1 MLNTTVLL
9 VDDHALVR
17 QGCRRILEQ
26 YEGITVVGEAESGE
40 EALEKIEALKPAV
53 VVLDLSLPG
62 LGGVEVMEKIR
73 RQFPKV
79 KVIIL
84 SLHTHESYVYRAF
97 TAGALAYVVKQGGAR
112 ELEGAIH
119 AVCAGHVYVSPLV
132 LRPVVDVYLK
142 HAAKEVGVE
151 DYPLTNKEREVL
163 LLLTQGLSSKEAAQ
177 HLHLSP
183 QTVDV
188 HRKNIMKKLD
198 IHNMP
203 GLVKWAL
210 RAKMISVEE

>member
-1 MLNTTVLL
+1 MLNTTILL

-17 QGCRRILEQ
+17 QGCQRILEQ
-26 YEGITVVGEAESGE
+26 HPGIAVVGEAETGE
-40 EALEKIEALKPAV
+40 EALEKIETLKPAIV
-53 VVLDLSLPG
+53 MLDLSLPG
-62 LGGVEVMEKIR
+62 LGGLEVTQKIR
-73 RQFPKV
+73 SRFPKV
-79 KVIIL
+79 KVVIL
-84 SLHTHESYVYRAF
+84 SLHTHDSYVYRAF
-97 TAGALAYVVKQGGAR
+97 EAGASAYVVKQGGAR

-119 AVCAGHVYVSPLV
+119 AVCSGHVYLSPLV
-132 LRPVVDVYLK
+132 LRPVVEVYLK
-142 HAAKEVGVE
+142 YASREIGLE
-151 DYPLTNKEREVL
+151 DCPLTNKEREVL

-177 HLHLSP
+177 RLQLSP

-210 RAKMISVEE
+210 RAKMISVED